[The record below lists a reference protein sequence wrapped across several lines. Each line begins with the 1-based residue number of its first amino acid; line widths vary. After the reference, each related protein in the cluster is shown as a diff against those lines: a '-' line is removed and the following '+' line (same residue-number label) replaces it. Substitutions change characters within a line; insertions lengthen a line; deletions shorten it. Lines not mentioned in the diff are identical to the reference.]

1 MTWEG
6 WVTIGTIVLMV
17 FALLRNLAGP
27 DTVLLAGLTLLMT
40 LGLFSNDP
48 ITGLS
53 KLPTAADSVAGFG
66 NSGLITIGVL
76 FVIAAGLSRTG
87 AMDLLA
93 QPLLGQPKTVLG
105 AQARMMP
112 PIAALSAFINNT
124 PVVAMFMPIVND
136 WCKKTGLAPSKLFMP
151 LSYAAI
157 LGGACTLIGT
167 STNVVVY
174 NLILDGHASGDPTL
188 EGVKLNMFTISK
200 VAVPAAIVGMIYI
213 FVASRK
219 LLPDRSDRTASMIDE
234 DPREYTVEMLVQPG
248 TAIDGQTIEQAGL
261 RQLPGTYLAE
271 IEREGDLLVAVAP
284 ERVLRGGDR
293 LIFFGLV
300 KSVVD
305 LQKIRG
311 LVPAT
316 NQVFKLSDPRPN
328 RHLVEA
334 VVSDNCPLVGMSI
347 RDGEFRTVYDAVV
360 IAVHRGDQR
369 LKQKIGDIVLKA
381 GDTLLIDTHP
391 RFLERHRNRSDFYL
405 VSAVADS
412 RPKRHDKAWIAL
424 AILVVMVT
432 LVTAIES
439 LTLLN
444 AALIAG
450 GLMVLTRCLTPH
462 EARQSPD
469 WRALLAIGS
478 AIGIGRAL
486 GKSGAADTLADM
498 LITTAE
504 PFGPYGMLTGIY
516 LATMLFNMAIGS
528 VGSAVLIFPI
538 ALQAVAKTDNLSFMP
553 FAISIMM
560 ASSCSY
566 ATPISYPT
574 NLMVYGPGGYR
585 FSDYIRFGLP
595 LNLIIMAVTIILAPA
610 IWDFSVIR

>member
-1 MTWEG
+1 
-6 WVTIGTIVLMV
+6 
-17 FALLRNLAGP
+17 
-27 DTVLLAGLTLLMT
+27 
-40 LGLFSNDP
+40 
-48 ITGLS
+48 
-53 KLPTAADSVAGFG
+53 
-66 NSGLITIGVL
+66 
-76 FVIAAGLSRTG
+76 
-87 AMDLLA
+87 
-93 QPLLGQPKTVLG
+93 
-105 AQARMMP
+105 
-112 PIAALSAFINNT
+112 
-124 PVVAMFMPIVND
+124 
-136 WCKKTGLAPSKLFMP
+136 
-151 LSYAAI
+151 
-157 LGGACTLIGT
+157 
-167 STNVVVY
+167 
-174 NLILDGHASGDPTL
+174 
-188 EGVKLNMFTISK
+188 
-200 VAVPAAIVGMIYI
+200 
-213 FVASRK
+213 
-219 LLPDRSDRTASMIDE
+219 
-234 DPREYTVEMLVQPG
+234 
-248 TAIDGQTIEQAGL
+248 
-261 RQLPGTYLAE
+261 
-271 IEREGDLLVAVAP
+271 
-284 ERVLRGGDR
+284 
-293 LIFFGLV
+293 
-300 KSVVD
+300 
-305 LQKIRG
+305 
-311 LVPAT
+311 
-316 NQVFKLSDPRPN
+316 
-328 RHLVEA
+328 
-334 VVSDNCPLVGMSI
+334 
-347 RDGEFRTVYDAVV
+347 
-360 IAVHRGDQR
+360 
-369 LKQKIGDIVLKA
+369 
-381 GDTLLIDTHP
+381 
-391 RFLERHRNRSDFYL
+391 
-405 VSAVADS
+405 
-412 RPKRHDKAWIAL
+412 
-424 AILVVMVT
+424 VT

>member
-1 MTWEG
+1 
-6 WVTIGTIVLMV
+6 
-17 FALLRNLAGP
+17 
-27 DTVLLAGLTLLMT
+27 
-40 LGLFSNDP
+40 
-48 ITGLS
+48 
-53 KLPTAADSVAGFG
+53 
-66 NSGLITIGVL
+66 
-76 FVIAAGLSRTG
+76 
-87 AMDLLA
+87 
-93 QPLLGQPKTVLG
+93 
-105 AQARMMP
+105 MMP

-316 NQVFKLSDPRPN
+316 DQVFKLSDPRPN